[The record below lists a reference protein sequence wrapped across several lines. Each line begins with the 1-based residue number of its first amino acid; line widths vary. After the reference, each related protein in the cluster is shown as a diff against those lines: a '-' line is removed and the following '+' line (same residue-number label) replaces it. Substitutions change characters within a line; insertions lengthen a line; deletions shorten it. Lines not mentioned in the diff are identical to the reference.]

1 MTIPT
6 EIVNDIMLS
15 VASIFNACQPLILII
30 FGTGIVFF
38 IAKNIQAILPKGR

>member
-15 VASIFNACQPLILII
+15 VADIFNACQPLILII
-30 FGTGIVFF
+30 FGVGIVFY
-38 IAKNIQAILPKGR
+38 IAKNIQSLLPKSK